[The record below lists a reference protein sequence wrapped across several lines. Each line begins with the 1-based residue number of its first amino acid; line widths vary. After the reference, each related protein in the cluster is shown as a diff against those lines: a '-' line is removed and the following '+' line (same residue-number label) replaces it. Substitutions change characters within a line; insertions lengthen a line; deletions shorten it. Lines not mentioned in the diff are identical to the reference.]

1 MEHNKHIRLGHG
13 SGGKL
18 THDLVTGLFLKYF
31 DNEILAQQ
39 GDSGLFPLDGGR
51 IPGESGQTGQGS
63 GDGTPSGDTEP
74 GSRERTP
81 SGDTGPGSRERTPS
95 GGTGRMAFSTDAYVV
110 DPIFFPGGNI
120 GSLAVSGTVNDVAVT
135 GADPRYLSAAFI
147 LEEGLPVSHLEEIV
161 REMAAVAREAG
172 VRIIAGD
179 TKVVNKGKCDKVF
192 ITTAGVGFLEDRFA
206 HIAGGERVKP
216 GDRILING
224 YAGDH
229 GIAILG
235 ERESLKFTSPV
246 LSDAACLNGLIRDV
260 IENHEV
266 HFMRDATRGGVA
278 TVLAE
283 MASLPKG
290 KYEDSKDGML
300 KKNGLKKNGILVE
313 ETAIPIREEV
323 RGICEVFGYDPLY
336 MANEGKVVM
345 VVPDEEAEAVLSRM
359 KNHPLGKDSAIIGR
373 VTSEHAGKV
382 ILQTEIGGRRF
393 LDMLA
398 GEQLPRIC

>member
-1 MEHNKHIRLGHG
+1 MEQNRHIRLGHG

-39 GDSGLFPLDGGR
+39 GDSGLFPLETGR
-51 IPGESGQTGQGS
+51 IPGGAPSAGSASGNGAPGGSTSDIGAPESKAPSTRS
-63 GDGTPSGDTEP
+63 GK
-74 GSRERTP
+74 
-81 SGDTGPGSRERTPS
+81 
-95 GGTGRMAFSTDAYVV
+95 MAFSTDAYVV

-120 GSLAVSGTVNDVAVT
+120 GSLAVSGTVNDIAVT
-135 GADPRYLSAAFI
+135 GADPQYLSAAFI
-147 LEEGLPVSHLEEIV
+147 LEEGFPIDRLEEIV

-172 VRIIAGD
+172 VRVIAGD

-192 ITTAGVGFLEDRFA
+192 ITTAGVGFLEDQFA
-206 HIAGGERVKP
+206 HIAGGERVGP
-216 GDRILING
+216 GDKIILNG

-246 LSDAACLNGLIRDV
+246 LSDAACLNGLIRGIIGQHD
-260 IENHEV
+260 V

-283 MASLPKG
+283 LAGVLRRSQPG
-290 KYEDSKDGML
+290 KA
-300 KKNGLKKNGILVE
+300 GIEVN
-313 ETAIPIREEV
+313 ETDIPIREEV

-345 VVPDEEAEAVLSRM
+345 VVPGHQADAVLENMRR
-359 KNHPLGKDSAIIGR
+359 HPLGRDCAIIGT
-373 VTSEHAGKV
+373 VVDKNAGKV
-382 ILQTEIGGRRF
+382 VLHTEIGGRRL

>member
-1 MEHNKHIRLGHG
+1 MPGILQVRNGIVEQNRHIRLGHG

-18 THDLVTGLFLKYF
+18 THDLVTGLFLKFF

-39 GDSGLFPLDGGR
+39 GDSGLFLLDG
-51 IPGESGQTGQGS
+51 
-63 GDGTPSGDTEP
+63 D
-74 GSRERTP
+74 
-81 SGDTGPGSRERTPS
+81 
-95 GGTGRMAFSTDAYVV
+95 GRMAMSTDAYVV

-120 GSLAVSGTVNDVAVT
+120 GSLAVSGTVNDLAVT
-135 GADPRYLSAAFI
+135 GAEPRYLTAAFI
-147 LEEGLPVSHLEEIV
+147 LEEGFPIEQLEDIVS
-161 REMAAVAREAG
+161 EMARVAKEAG

-192 ITTAGVGFLEDRFA
+192 ITTAGVGFLQDRLA
-206 HIAGGERVKP
+206 HIAGGEQVRP

-224 YAGDH
+224 FAGDH

-235 ERESLKFTSPV
+235 ERESLTFTSPV
-246 LSDAACLNGLIRDV
+246 LSDAACLNGLIRD
-260 IENHEV
+260 ITRNHDV

-283 MASLPKG
+283 LAAL
-290 KYEDSKDGML
+290 SKRPGAHKM
-300 KKNGLKKNGILVE
+300 GISID
-313 ETAIPIREEV
+313 ETAIPMREEV

-336 MANEGKVVM
+336 MANEGKVIA
-345 VVPDEEAEAVLSRM
+345 VVPGDQADAVLERM
-359 KNHPLGKDSAIIGR
+359 RRHPLGRDAAIIGS
-373 VTSEHAGKV
+373 VVEDHPGKV
-382 ILQTEIGGRRF
+382 VLRTEIGGKRL

>member
-1 MEHNKHIRLGHG
+1 MMEHNRHIRLGHG

-39 GDSGLFPLDGGR
+39 GDSGLFLLDGVGGGA
-51 IPGESGQTGQGS
+51 PT
-63 GDGTPSGDTEP
+63 DTRKTHP
-74 GSRERTP
+74 A
-81 SGDTGPGSRERTPS
+81 
-95 GGTGRMAFSTDAYVV
+95 GRMAMSTDAYVV

-120 GSLAVSGTVNDVAVT
+120 GSLAVSGTVNDLAVT
-135 GADPRYLSAAFI
+135 GADPRYLTAAFI
-147 LEEGLPVSHLEEIV
+147 LEEGLPVEQLEEIV
-161 REMAAVAREAG
+161 REMAQVAREAG

-192 ITTAGVGFLEDRFA
+192 ITTAGVGFVDERLA
-206 HIAGGERVKP
+206 HIAGGDRVQP
-216 GDRILING
+216 GDKILING

-235 ERESLKFTSPV
+235 ERESLTFSSPV
-246 LSDAACLNGLIRDV
+246 LSDAACLNGLIRD
-260 IENHEV
+260 ITRNHDV

-283 MASLPKG
+283 LAAL
-290 KYEDSKDGML
+290 SKRPGARKM
-300 KKNGLKKNGILVE
+300 GISVD
-313 ETAIPIREEV
+313 ETAIPVREEV

-336 MANEGKVVM
+336 MANEGKVVA
-345 VVPDEEAEAVLSRM
+345 VVPGDQADAVLDRM
-359 KNHPLGKDSAIIGR
+359 RRHTLGTDAAIIGS
-373 VTSEHAGKV
+373 VVEEHAGKV
-382 ILQTEIGGRRF
+382 VLHTEIGGKRL

>member
-1 MEHNKHIRLGHG
+1 MMEQSKHIRLGHG

-39 GDSGLFPLDGGR
+39 GDSGLFLLDGVGGGAPADM
-51 IPGESGQTGQGS
+51 PGTTGSSGSMVGQSGS
-63 GDGTPSGDTEP
+63 TDP
-74 GSRERTP
+74 
-81 SGDTGPGSRERTPS
+81 
-95 GGTGRMAFSTDAYVV
+95 GGTGQTHHAGRMAMSTDAYVV

-120 GSLAVSGTVNDVAVT
+120 GSLAVSGTVNDLAVT
-135 GADPRYLSAAFI
+135 GADPRYLTAAFI
-147 LEEGLPVSHLEEIV
+147 LEEGLPVEQLEEIV
-161 REMAAVAREAG
+161 REMALIAKEAG

-192 ITTAGVGFLEDRFA
+192 ITTAGVGFVDGRLA
-206 HIAGGERVKP
+206 HIAGGERVQP
-216 GDRILING
+216 GDKILING

-235 ERESLKFTSPV
+235 ERESLTFSSPV
-246 LSDAACLNGLIRDV
+246 LSDAACLNGLIRD
-260 IENHEV
+260 ITRNHDV

-283 MASLPKG
+283 LAAL
-290 KYEDSKDGML
+290 SKRPGARKM
-300 KKNGLKKNGILVE
+300 GISVD
-313 ETAIPIREEV
+313 ETAIPVREEV

-336 MANEGKVVM
+336 MANEGKVVA
-345 VVPDEEAEAVLSRM
+345 VVPGDQADAVLQRM
-359 KNHPLGKDSAIIGR
+359 QRHPLGADAAIIGS
-373 VTSEHAGKV
+373 VVEENPGKV
-382 ILQTEIGGRRF
+382 VLRTEIGGKRL

>member
-1 MEHNKHIRLGHG
+1 MEQNRYIRLGHG

-18 THDLVTGLFLKYF
+18 THDLVTGLFLKHF

-39 GDSGLFPLDGGR
+39 GDSGLFPLETAGK
-51 IPGESGQTGQGS
+51 
-63 GDGTPSGDTEP
+63 
-74 GSRERTP
+74 
-81 SGDTGPGSRERTPS
+81 
-95 GGTGRMAFSTDAYVV
+95 MAFSTDAYVV

-120 GSLAVSGTVNDVAVT
+120 GSLAVSGTVNDLAVT

-147 LEEGLPVSHLEEIV
+147 LEEGFALDNLEEIV

-172 VRIIAGD
+172 IRIIAGD
-179 TKVVNKGKCDKVF
+179 TKVVNKSKCDKVF
-192 ITTAGVGFLEDRFA
+192 ITTAGVGFLDDRLA
-206 HIAGGERVKP
+206 HIAGGERVRP
-216 GDRILING
+216 GDRILLNG

-235 ERESLKFTSPV
+235 ERESLKFRSPV
-246 LSDAACLNGLIRDV
+246 LSDAACLNGLIREITD
-260 IENHEV
+260 HHDV

-283 MASLPKG
+283 LAGL
-290 KYEDSKDGML
+290 SKRPGAHKM
-300 KKNGLKKNGILVE
+300 GLSVD

-345 VVPDEEAEAVLSRM
+345 VVPGDQAETVLNRM
-359 KNHPLGKDSAIIGR
+359 RNHPLGKDAAIIGS
-373 VTSEHAGKV
+373 VVEHHPGKV
-382 ILQTEIGGRRF
+382 VLQTEIGGKRL

>member
-1 MEHNKHIRLGHG
+1 MEQNRHIRLGHG

-18 THDLVTGLFLKYF
+18 THDLVTGLFLQYF

-39 GDSGLFPLDGGR
+39 GDSGLFTLGGN
-51 IPGESGQTGQGS
+51 GMAGK
-63 GDGTPSGDTEP
+63 
-74 GSRERTP
+74 
-81 SGDTGPGSRERTPS
+81 
-95 GGTGRMAFSTDAYVV
+95 MAFSTDAYVV

-120 GSLAVSGTVNDVAVT
+120 GSLAVSGTVNDIAVT
-135 GADPRYLSAAFI
+135 GADPHYLSAAFI
-147 LEEGLPVSHLEEIV
+147 LEEGFPMDRLEEIV
-161 REMAAVAREAG
+161 REMAAAARDAG
-172 VRIIAGD
+172 VRVIAGD

-192 ITTAGVGFLEDRFA
+192 ITTAGVGFLENRLA
-206 HIAGGERVKP
+206 HIAGGERVRP

-235 ERESLKFTSPV
+235 ERESLTFTSPV
-246 LSDAACLNGLIRDV
+246 HSDAACLNGLIRDLT
-260 IENHEV
+260 NHHEV

-283 MASLPKG
+283 LARLSHRPGAHKM
-290 KYEDSKDGML
+290 
-300 KKNGLKKNGILVE
+300 GLSID
-313 ETAIPIREEV
+313 ETAIPVREEV

-336 MANEGKVVM
+336 MANEGKVLM
-345 VVPDEEAEAVLSRM
+345 VVPGDQADAVLERM
-359 KNHPLGKDSAIIGR
+359 RRHPLGRDGALFGT
-373 VTSEHAGKV
+373 VVEEHPGKV
-382 ILQTEIGGRRF
+382 VLHTEIGGRRL

>member
-1 MEHNKHIRLGHG
+1 MEQNRYIRLGHG

-18 THDLVTGLFLKYF
+18 THDLVTGLFLKFF

-39 GDSGLFPLDGGR
+39 GDSGLFPLNDAGASGHV
-51 IPGESGQTGQGS
+51 PGT
-63 GDGTPSGDTEP
+63 
-74 GSRERTP
+74 
-81 SGDTGPGSRERTPS
+81 S
-95 GGTGRMAFSTDAYVV
+95 GGSVQASGNGSPGTAGDHGAIEGGAKAAKGTASSTGRMAMSTDAYVV

-120 GSLAVSGTVNDVAVT
+120 GSLAVSGTVNDLAVT
-135 GADPRYLSAAFI
+135 GADPRYLTAAFI
-147 LEEGLPVSHLEEIV
+147 LEEGFPIEQLEEIA
-161 REMAAVAREAG
+161 REMARAAKEAG

-192 ITTAGVGFLEDRFA
+192 ITTAGVGFLEDRLA
-206 HIAGGERVKP
+206 HISGGERVRP

-224 YAGDH
+224 HAGDH

-235 ERESLKFTSPV
+235 ERESLTFSSPV
-246 LSDAACLNGLIRDV
+246 LSDAACLNGLIRD
-260 IENHEV
+260 ITQNHDV

-283 MASLPKG
+283 LAAL
-290 KYEDSKDGML
+290 SKRPGAHKM
-300 KKNGLKKNGILVE
+300 GLSID
-313 ETAIPIREEV
+313 ETAIPMREEV

-336 MANEGKVVM
+336 MANEGKVVA
-345 VVPDEEAEAVLSRM
+345 VVPGDQAEAVLERM
-359 KNHPLGKDSAIIGR
+359 RCHPLGKDAAIIGS
-373 VTSEHAGKV
+373 VVEEHPGKV
-382 ILQTEIGGRRF
+382 VLRTEIGGKRL